1 MSELERLM
9 MHADM
14 ARKEA
19 RLNGMADPPPPLCSY
34 CGDELV
40 VRAVSPELPPSLLC
54 SSCTRTREE
63 E

>member
-9 MHADM
+9 MQADM

-19 RLNGMADPPPPLCSY
+19 RLNGMADPPPLCPH

-40 VRAVSPELPPSLLC
+40 VRAVTPELPPSLLC
-54 SSCTRTREE
+54 SGCARTREE

>member
-1 MSELERLM
+1 MNELERLM

-19 RLNGMADPPPPLCSY
+19 RLNGMADPPPLCPY

-40 VRAVSPELPPSLLC
+40 VRAVNPGLPPSLLC
-54 SSCTRTREE
+54 SRCTQDRSEK
-63 E
+63 